1 MFKLNEKYEINR
13 DILKYV
19 YIRYSPSEIST
30 INTSNSQVYN
40 IIPREDSVI
49 SLLNSYLELNFDV
62 LRADN
67 SNRYL
72 VGNDIR
78 LVNLGP
84 IGLFRNYNL
93 TTSSRKHLEKI
104 DHAHIVSLM
113 YKLLTSSKGSDDL
126 SIGFDRDRT
135 RRRNELTNNKN
146 IKGNYHVGIYLK
158 DIFGYAEYQQKAK
171 YGLGYKLTLTRNND
185 NVVLNK
191 GNAINIGKIKFIA
204 IEWYVPHYTPSIQ
217 QQSIL
222 SKQVLNKTPTQ
233 IQNPERSVFM
243 KEVNTQN
250 LWTSE
255 LGTQEGIN
263 IPTWI
268 FVGFQQNDRQH
279 DQNLNNDTFVRLPVI
294 SAQVVIG
301 TERYP
306 DSAILQNYED
316 DDNSQGYG
324 QIKEAFKALTKDNIL
339 QPYISDHDFKSSNDG
354 NDIGYNIYAFDIRYQ
369 KNFENSQPIKV
380 EFKFS
385 ENIVGGI
392 YGYALVLTNRLV
404 SISSD
409 GQRMFDLTLVIKI
422 YSYKYNYNYIIIH
435 I

>member
-1 MFKLNEKYEINR
+1 MFKLSEKYSVNR
-13 DILKYV
+13 DILKCD

-30 INTSNSQVYN
+30 INTANSQVYIN
-40 IIPREDSVI
+40 IPREDSVI

-67 SNRYL
+67 SNRYIDN
-72 VGNDIR
+72 NDIR

-84 IGLFRNYNL
+84 IALFSNYKI
-93 TTSSRKHLEKI
+93 TTSSGKHLENI

-135 RRRNELTNNKN
+135 RRRNELTNNKT
-146 IKGNYHVGIYLK
+146 IKGKFHLRIYLK
-158 DIFGYAEYQQKAK
+158 DVFGFAEYQEKGT
-171 YGLGYKLTLTRNND
+171 YGLGYKLTLTRNTD
-185 NVVLNK
+185 NAVLNK
-191 GNAINIGKIKFIA
+191 ANAINLGKIKINA
-204 IEWYVPHYTPSIQ
+204 LEWYVPHYTPSMQ
-217 QQSIL
+217 QQSVL
-222 SKQVLNKTPTQ
+222 SDQILNKKPTQ
-233 IQNPERSVFM
+233 IQYPERSVFM

-250 LWTSE
+250 FWTFE
-255 LGTQEGIN
+255 LGTQECIN

-268 FVGFQQNDRQH
+268 FVAFQQNDRQH

-306 DSAILQNYED
+306 DSGILLNYD
-316 DDNSQGYG
+316 DDDYSQGFG
-324 QIKEAFKALTKDNIL
+324 LIKEAFKALTKDDIL
-339 QPYISDHDFKSSNDG
+339 LPYISEDDFRSSNEA
-354 NDIGYNIYAFDIRYQ
+354 NNIGYNIYAFDIRYQ
-369 KNFENSQPIKV
+369 KNFENAQPVKV

-385 ENIVGGI
+385 ENIAAGI

-404 SISSD
+404 SITSD
-409 GQRMFDLTLVIKI
+409 GQRMFDLT
-422 YSYKYNYNYIIIH
+422 
-435 I
+435 